1 MRPLTALLLALC
13 LLCPAARAAEEPPVT
28 RAQFAGLLWDRLGA
42 VPYDANG
49 PFTDVEP
56 GHPYAAAVSWL
67 AHEGVLLGTGGSRF
81 DPERSITREEAA
93 VLLRRTARWLEWP
106 PDATFTPDGLAAC
119 NDYEGISPWADD
131 SLYWTCTT
139 GLMDWSPGGRL
150 DPGGGLTEGE
160 ADAVLDRFFAP

>member
-28 RAQFAGLLWDRLGA
+28 RARFAGLLWDRLGA

-67 AHEGVLLGTGGSRF
+67 AHEGVLLGTGGRRLR
-81 DPERSITREEAA
+81 PERPVTREGAGCYGKKRAEAA
-93 VLLRRTARWLEWP
+93 AMRRPLRL
-106 PDATFTPDGLAAC
+106 
-119 NDYEGISPWADD
+119 
-131 SLYWTCTT
+131 
-139 GLMDWSPGGRL
+139 
-150 DPGGGLTEGE
+150 
-160 ADAVLDRFFAP
+160 